1 MADLSLLQEFIVDTV
16 DNLETMENNLV
27 KLETEPEHRK
37 IINNMLT
44 SIQTIRANLGYAI
57 GDLSPVPLKK
67 KSRKSFPV
75 FHTPLTA
82 GLQPAG
88 QCRRVANPAR
98 AMLGNLWPST

>member
-67 KSRKSFPV
+67 KSRMICTNLVYSNLS
-75 FHTPLTA
+75 PLPW
-82 GLQPAG
+82 GH
-88 QCRRVANPAR
+88 
-98 AMLGNLWPST
+98 